1 MTAIASSEV
10 RQRAIEAYRSGQGTQ
25 HDIAMMF
32 GITPRAFRKW
42 WQAFIQDKRLKPRKR
57 GHNPAAFCGDNLT
70 ALDQY
75 VAAHRDATL
84 AELQDAFADRV
95 TCSDVTIHNTLKRL
109 GWQYKKSGYVR
120 VNKTDL
126 I

>member
-10 RQRAIEAYRSGQGTQ
+10 RQRAIKAYRSGQGTQ

-42 WQAFIQDKRLKPRKR
+42 WQAFIQETRLEPRKR
-57 GHNPAAFCGDNLT
+57 GHNPALFSGDNLT
-70 ALDQY
+70 ALDKY
-75 VAAHRDATL
+75 VETHPDATL
-84 AELQDAFADRV
+84 AELHDAFAGRV
-95 TCSDVTIHNTLKRL
+95 TCSDVTIHNTLKRQ

-120 VNKTDL
+120 VNKTDPT
-126 I
+126 

>member
-25 HDIAMMF
+25 QDIAMMF

-42 WQAFIQDKRLKPRKR
+42 WRACTQENRVEPRKR
-57 GHNPAAFCGDNLT
+57 GHNPAAFSGDNLT
-70 ALDQY
+70 ALDCY
-75 VAAHRDATL
+75 VSAHPDATL
-84 AELQDAFADRV
+84 AELQEVFSDRV

-109 GWQYKKSGYVR
+109 GWTYKKSGYVR
-120 VNKTDL
+120 VSKIGRT
-126 I
+126 